1 MSEHHKITG
10 KKILLYFWAFIKWLL
25 IAIVTGVIGG
35 IVGGVFNLSVSYAT
49 TMRESHAWL
58 LWLLPVGGVIIA
70 ALYKVTKM
78 EAKNTNAIIDSVHL
92 GENVPAMLAPVIFIA
107 TVITHLCGGSAG
119 REGAALQ
126 IGGGLGSNIGRL
138 FGLDEKDI
146 RLATLCG
153 MSAVFSALFG
163 TPLTATL
170 FALEV
175 ISVGVF
181 YYSGLVPCLV
191 SSVVAFGVTMLMGI
205 SPTRFIIVMLPLT
218 ANLIWRVAILAV
230 ICAAVSSLFCVAMHA
245 AEYYI
250 EKWLPNTILRA
261 AAGGAVL
268 IALTLLVGSTDYNG
282 TGMNVIKAA
291 LEHGSAH
298 PMAFL
303 LKILFTA
310 ITLSCGFRGG
320 EVVPTFFIGATLGC
334 VVGPLLGIP
343 AGFSAAVG
351 LIAVFCGAVNCPIA
365 SVILSVELFGAGGMA
380 YFAAACAISYVLSGY
395 CGLYS
400 SQTILYSKLRAEFIN
415 VRTKE

>member
-268 IALTLLVGSTDYNG
+268 IALTLLVGNTDYNG

-334 VVGPLLGIP
+334 VVGPLLGMP

-365 SVILSVELFGAGGMA
+365 SLALSIELFGSTELM
-380 YFAAACAISYVLSGY
+380 YFALACGISYMLSGY
-395 CGLYS
+395 FGLYR
-400 SQTILYSKLRAEFIN
+400 SQKILYSKTRAEFIDIN
-415 VRTKE
+415 AK

>member
-35 IVGGVFNLSVSYAT
+35 IVGGGFNLSVSYAT

-250 EKWLPNTILRA
+250 EKWLPNTIIRA

-365 SVILSVELFGAGGMA
+365 SLALSIELFGSTELM
-380 YFAAACAISYVLSGY
+380 YFALACGISYMLSGY
-395 CGLYS
+395 FGLYR
-400 SQTILYSKLRAEFIN
+400 SQKILYSKTRAEFIDIN
-415 VRTKE
+415 AK

>member
-365 SVILSVELFGAGGMA
+365 SLALSIELFGSTELM
-380 YFAAACAISYVLSGY
+380 YFALACGISYMLSGY
-395 CGLYS
+395 FGLYR
-400 SQTILYSKLRAEFIN
+400 SQKILYSKTRAEFIDIN
-415 VRTKE
+415 AK

>member
-92 GENVPAMLAPVIFIA
+92 GENVPAMLAPVIFAA

-365 SVILSVELFGAGGMA
+365 SLALSIELFGSTELM
-380 YFAAACAISYVLSGY
+380 YFALACGISYMLSGY
-395 CGLYS
+395 FGLYR
-400 SQTILYSKLRAEFIN
+400 SQKILYSKTRAEFIDIN
-415 VRTKE
+415 AK

>member
-181 YYSGLVPCLV
+181 YFSGLVPCLV

-245 AEYYI
+245 AEHYI

-334 VVGPLLGIP
+334 VVGPLLGMP

-365 SVILSVELFGAGGMA
+365 SLALSIELFGSTELM
-380 YFAAACAISYVLSGY
+380 YFALACGISYMLSGY
-395 CGLYS
+395 FGLYR
-400 SQTILYSKLRAEFIN
+400 SQKILYSKTRAEFIDIN
-415 VRTKE
+415 AK

>member
-35 IVGGVFNLSVSYAT
+35 IVGGVFILSVSYAT

-250 EKWLPNTILRA
+250 EKWLPNTSLRA

-320 EVVPTFFIGATLGC
+320 EEVPTFFIGATLGC

-365 SVILSVELFGAGGMA
+365 SLALSIELFGSTELM
-380 YFAAACAISYVLSGY
+380 YFALACGISYMLSGY
-395 CGLYS
+395 FGLYR
-400 SQTILYSKLRAEFIN
+400 SQKILYSKTRAEFIDIN
-415 VRTKE
+415 AK

>member
-334 VVGPLLGIP
+334 VVGPLLGMP

-365 SVILSVELFGAGGMA
+365 SLALSIELFGSTELM
-380 YFAAACAISYVLSGY
+380 YFALACGISYMLSGY
-395 CGLYS
+395 FGLYR
-400 SQTILYSKLRAEFIN
+400 SQKILYSKTRAEFIDIN
-415 VRTKE
+415 AK

>member
-70 ALYKVTKM
+70 ALYKISKM
-78 EAKNTNAIIDSVHL
+78 ETKNTNAIIDSVHL

-245 AEYYI
+245 AKYYI

-365 SVILSVELFGAGGMA
+365 SLALSIELFGSTELM
-380 YFAAACAISYVLSGY
+380 YFALACGISYMLSGY
-395 CGLYS
+395 FGLYR
-400 SQTILYSKLRAEFIN
+400 SQKILYSKTRAEFIDIN
-415 VRTKE
+415 AK

>member
-70 ALYKVTKM
+70 ALYKISKM
-78 EAKNTNAIIDSVHL
+78 ETKNTNAIIDSVHL

-365 SVILSVELFGAGGMA
+365 SLALSIELFGSTELM
-380 YFAAACAISYVLSGY
+380 YFALACGISYMLSGY
-395 CGLYS
+395 FGLYR
-400 SQTILYSKLRAEFIN
+400 SQKILYSKTRAEFIDIN
-415 VRTKE
+415 AK